1 MAQIL
6 KNMDK
11 EGGNRKQKIIELL
24 TKVLDAYEAEHNV
37 VIKRDTY
44 REHYKEVADRLC
56 KISRDL
62 PKLEP
67 TMFLKIEDE
76 TGVYDVKEGQVEAA
90 FNGRVQKIKPF
101 FAATCLL
108 YLNKEATPKDYEK
121 EIRELSKGDTLDI
134 NPVLEEN
141 DELREKLSVYK
152 NENKH
157 LQQRNEI
164 LQQQYDTLNRE
175 QVTRQRAYKT
185 KRKNGILFIGFL
197 IGLMPVIFIWSRSS
211 WKKEAAS
218 LLTVNQSLR
227 HRFDS
232 SLQAWNTIK
241 EDFHI
246 LPYRA
251 TPAQLALYEG
261 NYLAYAPSPQIRTS
275 TPLAERRN
283 KVVSNFIH
291 FTKKEGYLVF
301 ERYGPGFDQK
311 GVLQFESSGVASLR
325 AYTVDPDKP
334 DSVISPKY
342 SIWTIKDD
350 NPDTVALSTTWS
362 FDTGDKNI
370 SIASREVYQRL
381 GNGGAPSVKRQTKEA
396 YACKCTFAHWTM
408 DGKKMTDTLRIQ
420 PLNSLP
426 KPYQKLLTIESI
438 LMRGPDDKNRLN
450 KL

>member
-1 MAQIL
+1 
-6 KNMDK
+6 
-11 EGGNRKQKIIELL
+11 
-24 TKVLDAYEAEHNV
+24 
-37 VIKRDTY
+37 
-44 REHYKEVADRLC
+44 
-56 KISRDL
+56 
-62 PKLEP
+62 
-67 TMFLKIEDE
+67 
-76 TGVYDVKEGQVEAA
+76 
-90 FNGRVQKIKPF
+90 
-101 FAATCLL
+101 
-108 YLNKEATPKDYEK
+108 
-121 EIRELSKGDTLDI
+121 
-134 NPVLEEN
+134 
-141 DELREKLSVYK
+141 
-152 NENKH
+152 
-157 LQQRNEI
+157 
-164 LQQQYDTLNRE
+164 
-175 QVTRQRAYKT
+175 
-185 KRKNGILFIGFL
+185 
-197 IGLMPVIFIWSRSS
+197 
-211 WKKEAAS
+211 
-218 LLTVNQSLR
+218 
-227 HRFDS
+227 
-232 SLQAWNTIK
+232 
-241 EDFHI
+241 
-246 LPYRA
+246 
-251 TPAQLALYEG
+251 
-261 NYLAYAPSPQIRTS
+261 
-275 TPLAERRN
+275 
-283 KVVSNFIH
+283 VSNFIH